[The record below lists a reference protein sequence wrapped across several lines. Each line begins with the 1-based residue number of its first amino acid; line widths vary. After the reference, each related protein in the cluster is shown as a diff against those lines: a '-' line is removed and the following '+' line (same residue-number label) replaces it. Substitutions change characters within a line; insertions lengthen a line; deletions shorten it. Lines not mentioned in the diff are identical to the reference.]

1 MLGTGGGA
9 TDAPRALTSLRGA
22 TMATYE
28 YQCED
33 CRKTFAI
40 RERISEHVEKKRKRT
55 ECPRCH
61 GHHTHQ
67 CFTPFYAKT
76 SSKA

>member
-1 MLGTGGGA
+1 MTPAPGA
-9 TDAPRALTSLRGA
+9 LLSLTGA

-28 YQCED
+28 YQCDD

-40 RERISEHVEKKRKRT
+40 RERISEHGEKKRKRT

-61 GHHTHQ
+61 GHRTHQ
-67 CFTPFYAKT
+67 IFTPFYAKT

>member
-1 MLGTGGGA
+1 
-9 TDAPRALTSLRGA
+9 
-22 TMATYE
+22 MATYE
-28 YQCED
+28 YQCDD
-33 CRKTFAI
+33 CRKTFAV

-67 CFTPFYAKT
+67 LFTPFYAKT
-76 SSKA
+76 SPKA